1 MLAVVL
7 ALCSTASFAQ
17 TPAPTYGGKP
27 LLHIGRPAAKSASTA
42 KSTSTP
48 KSQSSA
54 KPQSVAV
61 KLQECLDLDDGTK
74 GRLDCYDAIFA
85 PKPNP
90 KAPEAKS
97 VADCRFKKEQD
108 ERLACFNDF
117 AERIPKLPRS

>member
-1 MLAVVL
+1 MRPMLAVVA
-7 ALCSTASFAQ
+7 ALCSTAAFAQ

-27 LLHIGRPAAKSASTA
+27 LLHVGRPAASKLAG
-42 KSTSTP
+42 TP
-48 KSQSSA
+48 KPKAPA

-90 KAPEAKS
+90 RAPEAKS